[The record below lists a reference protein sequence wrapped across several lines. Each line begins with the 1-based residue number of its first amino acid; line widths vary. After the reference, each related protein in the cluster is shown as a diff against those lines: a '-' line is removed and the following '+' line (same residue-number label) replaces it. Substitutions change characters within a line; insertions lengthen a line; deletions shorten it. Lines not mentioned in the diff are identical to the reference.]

1 MLPKEF
7 KVEIR
12 DAIEERNFFKQFV
25 VVEDDSNCAEELDS
39 PQNFP
44 EFKYLFKIQ
53 HLPNKENKACRV
65 T

>member
-1 MLPKEF
+1 
-7 KVEIR
+7 VEIR
-12 DAIEERNFFKQFV
+12 DAIEERNFMMQFV

-39 PQNFP
+39 PPKFP

-53 HLPNKENKACRV
+53 HLPNKDNKASRV